1 MRSLPAQIALRLAG
15 LPVFI
20 ALILLW
26 PAGTLDFWQVY
37 LYFGVLLVPMLFTLG
52 YFLRHDPAL
61 LERRLKMR
69 EKESTQKV
77 VVALLSLSI
86 IACLLVAGFDR
97 RFGWS
102 AIPVWL
108 VLAADL
114 LVVFSYLFILAV
126 FKENRFAA
134 RTVEVVQEQRVI
146 DTGPYARVRHP
157 MYTGMLLLYCVT
169 PIALGSWWA
178 LLPLVL
184 FPFGIAA
191 RIRNEEMV
199 LLRDLQGYG
208 DYTQRIRWRLV
219 PFIW

>member
-1 MRSLPAQIALRLAG
+1 MRSLPAQIAMRLAG

-37 LYFGVLLVPMLFTLG
+37 LYFGSLLVPMLFTIV

-61 LERRLKMR
+61 LARRLKMN
-69 EKESTQKV
+69 EQEATQKIV
-77 VVALLSLSI
+77 VVLLSLSI
-86 IACLLVAGFDR
+86 IACFLIAGFDR

-102 AIPVWL
+102 AIPVWQ
-108 VLAADL
+108 VLAADV
-114 LVVFSYLFILAV
+114 LVVLAYLFILVV
-126 FKENRFAA
+126 FKVNRFAA
-134 RTVEVVQEQRVI
+134 RTVEVVHEQHVI
-146 DTGPYARVRHP
+146 DSGPYARVRHP
-157 MYTGMLLLYCVT
+157 MYTGMLLLNFAT
-169 PIALGSWWA
+169 PVALGSWWA

-199 LLRDLQGYG
+199 LLRDLKGYG
-208 DYTQRIRWRLV
+208 DYTQRIRSRLI

>member
-1 MRSLPAQIALRLAG
+1 MSPLLGQVFLRLAG

-37 LYFGVLLVPMLFTLG
+37 LYFGVLLVLLLFTLV

-69 EKESTQKV
+69 EKEGTQKV
-77 VVALLSLSI
+77 VVTLLSLSI

-97 RFGWS
+97 RSGWS

-108 VLAADL
+108 VLVADF
-114 LVVFSYLFILAV
+114 LVVLSYLFILAE
-126 FKENRFAA
+126 FKVNSFAA
-134 RTVEVVQEQRVI
+134 RTVEVVKEQRI
-146 DTGPYARVRHP
+146 IETGPYAHVRHP
-157 MYTGMLLLYCVT
+157 MYSGMLLFYFAT

-199 LLRDLQGYG
+199 LLRDLQGYS
-208 DYTQRIRWRLV
+208 DYTQRIRWRLI

>member
-1 MRSLPAQIALRLAG
+1 MRSLPAQIAVRLAG

-37 LYFGVLLVPMLFTLG
+37 LYFGALLVPMLFTLV
-52 YFLRHDPAL
+52 YFLRHDPTL
-61 LERRLKMR
+61 LARRLKMN
-69 EKESTQKV
+69 EQEATQKIV
-77 VVALLSLSI
+77 VVLLSLSI
-86 IACLLVAGFDR
+86 IACFLIAGFDR

-102 AIPVWL
+102 AIPVWQ
-108 VLAADL
+108 VLAADV
-114 LVVFSYLFILAV
+114 LVVLAYLFILVV
-126 FKENRFAA
+126 FKVNRFAA
-134 RTVEVVQEQRVI
+134 RTIEVVQEQRVI
-146 DTGPYARVRHP
+146 DSGPYARVRHP
-157 MYTGMLLLYCVT
+157 MYTGMLLLYFAT
-169 PIALGSWWA
+169 PVALGSWWA

-199 LLRDLQGYG
+199 LLRDLKGYG
-208 DYTQRIRWRLV
+208 DYTQRIRWRLI

>member
-1 MRSLPAQIALRLAG
+1 MNSLPGQIFLRLAG
-15 LPVFI
+15 LPVVI

-37 LYFGVLLVPMLFTLG
+37 LYFGVILVPMLFMLV

-69 EKESTQKV
+69 EKEDTQKV
-77 VVALLSLSI
+77 VVTLLSISM

-108 VLAADL
+108 VLAADV
-114 LVVFSYLFILAV
+114 LVVLSYSFILAV
-126 FKENRFAA
+126 LKVNSFAA
-134 RTVEVVQEQRVI
+134 RTVEVEKEQRVI
-146 DTGPYARVRHP
+146 DSGPYARVRHP
-157 MYTGMLLLYCVT
+157 MYTGLLLMNFAT

-178 LLPLVL
+178 FLPLAL
-184 FPFGIAA
+184 FPFGISA

-199 LLRDLQGYG
+199 LLRDLKGYG
-208 DYTQRIRWRLV
+208 DYTQRIRWRLI
-219 PFIW
+219 PLIW